1 MGDDEKPLH
10 YFVNQAEA
18 QVKDTVRATL
28 MNLRPHNQELVKLT
42 REVMYLDE
50 LKFESKTLDR
60 IFEWLSTKWTN
71 ATDEEKKPTYFGH
84 EINAFN
90 WNNAYGTN

>member
-10 YFVNQAEA
+10 YFVSQAEA
-18 QVKDTVRATL
+18 QVKHTVRATL
-28 MNLRPHNQELVKLT
+28 TQLRPHNQELVKLT

-50 LKFESKTLDR
+50 LKFKSKTLDR

-71 ATDEEKKPTYFGH
+71 ATDEEKKATYFGH
-84 EINAFN
+84 EIIYLN
-90 WNNAYGTN
+90 WNANGTN